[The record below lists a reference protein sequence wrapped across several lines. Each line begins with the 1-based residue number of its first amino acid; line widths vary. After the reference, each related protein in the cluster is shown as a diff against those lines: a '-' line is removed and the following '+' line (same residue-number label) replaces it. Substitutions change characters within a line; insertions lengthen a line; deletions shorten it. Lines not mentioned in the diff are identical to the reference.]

1 MSTTSSSS
9 NNNATATT
17 SYSPIDTTDIIVI
30 ILYFLFVFSIG
41 LYSTIVS
48 GVKRFLKYCR
58 ERKNQRRW
66 NGTALGDEE
75 DPFREVAMQPIPSK
89 DSLIA
94 MTTPTTT
101 TKEGLAAN
109 KETTTEGITMKKNVS
124 DMTLGVEEDDDNEI
138 ALKEVDLG
146 NEQLPTLNSSALS
159 NHLTQNSNEE
169 NDEEAQN
176 VKKGS
181 KSFFLANGNVGFIA
195 IACSLFASNIGA
207 EHIIGLSSSGASIGL
222 AVGMAEVYSPI
233 WILVLG
239 WLFIPFYL
247 RTQVFT
253 LPEFI
258 EKRFDRNCRM
268 YLSMMSLVMY
278 VMTKISVSIYAG
290 VVVFKVLLGWDVW
303 ISAAAVVISTGIY
316 TVLGGLSAVI
326 YTEVLQTFV
335 MIIGA
340 TILFAQGMIK
350 VGGYSGLEKNLPDS
364 MMHLFQPPSHHDFP
378 VTGVLFG
385 MTWTSMWYW
394 CTDQSIVQRALA
406 AKDLAN
412 AIRGCV
418 LAALIKFLPL
428 FLMVIPGMI
437 ARVLIPEVK
446 DDPNSAYILLITK
459 LAPPGLKG
467 LLLSAIIAALMS
479 SLASLFHSSST
490 LFTMDFYRVVREYF
504 DKRRIM
510 QNAQQILSTP
520 REGNVPAAADPNSS
534 EFDLPNR
541 NTEYVVV
548 GKLAGAVVTVIGL
561 LFIPVV
567 QVLSKQLYIYTH
579 KIMGYLAAPI
589 AVIFLMGV
597 LFKTPNQYGCIFTLI
612 LGNTLG
618 LSRLFLEALFNRTSF
633 NMYKL
638 PHVARVIL
646 DNYIHSNFLH
656 FSACIALF
664 SIISLFVVSWMT
676 GSSSPEKTKHL
687 TLNYSQIFRS
697 ARESISQQQSFS
709 TALKENSSHVVNVLF
724 TLFVLMTLFSL
735 YVIFG

>member
-1 MSTTSSSS
+1 MSNS
-9 NNNATATT
+9 TT
-17 SYSPIDTTDIIVI
+17 SYSSIDTVDVVVIV
-30 ILYFLFVFSIG
+30 LYFLFVFSIG

-48 GVKRFLKYCR
+48 GVKRFLKYWR
-58 ERKNQRRW
+58 ERKNGRHMIV
-66 NGTALGDEE
+66 GDED
-75 DPFREVAMQPIPSK
+75 DPYREVAMQPIPSK
-89 DSLIA
+89 DSLM
-94 MTTPTTT
+94 MT
-101 TKEGLAAN
+101 AN
-109 KETTTEGITMKKNVS
+109 ETTETTHKNGHSMS
-124 DMTLGVEEDDDNEI
+124 DMTVGVVDDDDNEI

-146 NEQLPTLNSSALS
+146 FEQRP
-159 NHLTQNSNEE
+159 TQNSDVILATKPTTTTQQEPSNVES
-169 NDEEAQN
+169 DEEAQN

-181 KSFFLANGNVGFIA
+181 KNFFLADGNVGFVA

-207 EHIIGLSSSGASIGL
+207 EHILGLSSSGASIGL

-247 RTQVFT
+247 KTQVFT

-258 EKRFDRNCRM
+258 EKRFDRTCRM

-316 TVLGGLSAVI
+316 TILGGLSAVI

-340 TILFAQGMIK
+340 TILFVQGMIK
-350 VGGYSGLEKNLPDS
+350 VGGYSGLQKNLPDS

-510 QNAQQILSTP
+510 KNAQPIVSTTP
-520 REGNVPAAADPNSS
+520 RENASGTIPADPNTV

-597 LFKTPNQYGCIFTLI
+597 LFKSPNQYGCLFTLI

-618 LSRLFLEALFNRTSF
+618 LARLFLEALFNGTSF
-633 NMYKL
+633 NMYQL
-638 PHVARVIL
+638 PPVARVIL

-656 FSACIALF
+656 FSACMALF
-664 SIISLFVVSWMT
+664 SIISLFVVSWIT
-676 GSSSPEKTKHL
+676 GSSSPEKTEQL
-687 TLNYSQIFRS
+687 TLNYSQIIRS
-697 ARESISQQQSFS
+697 AREFISQQQSFS
-709 TALKENSSHVVNVLF
+709 TALKENSGHVVNVIF
-724 TLFVLMTLFSL
+724 TIVVLMTLFTL
-735 YVIFG
+735 YIIFR